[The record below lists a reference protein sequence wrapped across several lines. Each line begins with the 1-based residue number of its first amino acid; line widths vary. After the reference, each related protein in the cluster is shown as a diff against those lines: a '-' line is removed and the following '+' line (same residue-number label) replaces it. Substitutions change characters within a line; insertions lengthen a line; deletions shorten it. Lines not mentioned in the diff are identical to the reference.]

1 MVLVLDISFEFG
13 LLATTGGNEMTIPC
27 LQCDKLNTCDRS
39 DKCKKLAEFLSVDI
53 PMTERPASEILKEGE
68 NEDRKDVPDID
79 KIRKINRA
87 GAFGDAEDQDNVW
100 ELVSTK
106 SVSDWTTEED
116 KHFRKLIDKGVPYG
130 QVKLKR
136 RFYSFLRCE
145 KITDIA
151 KRANTSKQNI
161 QQTFQRVIERIA
173 EKWKREDKPSTP
185 LKFKSM
191 ITGWK

>member
-1 MVLVLDISFEFG
+1 MVLILDISLEFG
-13 LLATTGGNEMTIPC
+13 LLATTCGNEMTIPC
-27 LQCDKLNTCDRS
+27 LQCDKLSTCDRS

-53 PMTERPASEILKEGE
+53 PMTERPASAILKKGE

-79 KIRKINRA
+79 KIRKIDPA
-87 GAFGDAEDQDNVW
+87 AAFGNRDSQDTAWDSDSHMDAA
-100 ELVSTK
+100 
-106 SVSDWTTEED
+106 DWTTEED
-116 KHFRKLIDKGVPYG
+116 KHFRKLIDKGIPYG

-173 EKWKREDKPSTP
+173 EKRKREDKPSTP

-191 ITGWK
+191 IPGWK